1 MNDVLNLEQE
11 TQDLMDLMNKTFDM
25 ENDVKH
31 IIIEI
36 NKALV
41 QLNIL
46 YAKAGKEPINIE
58 KFVLNGIVSQN
69 LMDENHTE
77 VLNKARQKSEE
88 KSQVLSEDLE
98 TENNEN
104 SEEIFN
110 DSGKGTIGSGTAV
123 SGFRNKINKAFK
135 FLRYKPYRCLKP
147 EEELEIGDG
156 LTY

>member
-31 IIIEI
+31 IIIEL

-98 TENNEN
+98 T
-104 SEEIFN
+104 
-110 DSGKGTIGSGTAV
+110 D
-123 SGFRNKINKAFK
+123 K

>member
-31 IIIEI
+31 IIIEL

-77 VLNKARQKSEE
+77 VLNKVRQKSEE

-98 TENNEN
+98 TENN
-104 SEEIFN
+104 
-110 DSGKGTIGSGTAV
+110 
-123 SGFRNKINKAFK
+123 
-135 FLRYKPYRCLKP
+135 
-147 EEELEIGDG
+147 
-156 LTY
+156 

>member
-31 IIIEI
+31 IIIEL

-88 KSQVLSEDLE
+88 KSQVLSEDL
-98 TENNEN
+98 
-104 SEEIFN
+104 
-110 DSGKGTIGSGTAV
+110 
-123 SGFRNKINKAFK
+123 
-135 FLRYKPYRCLKP
+135 
-147 EEELEIGDG
+147 
-156 LTY
+156 